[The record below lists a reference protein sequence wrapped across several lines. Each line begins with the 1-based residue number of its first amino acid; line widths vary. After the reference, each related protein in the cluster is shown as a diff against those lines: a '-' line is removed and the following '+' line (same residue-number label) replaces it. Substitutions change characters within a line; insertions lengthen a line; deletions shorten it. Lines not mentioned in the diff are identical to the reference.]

1 MLPERCVP
9 SAVVGTARIGD
20 VGITQLDW
28 KRVPQA
34 RSRGCKSSVAITAQC
49 TVRGTTQ
56 VETCREQ
63 ALGGAEDP
71 RDPLQFIGCR
81 RRGLYTR
88 RISVET
94 AAQFPVPRAP
104 CRPDFLYSSED
115 GTPYT
120 QTGETDSLEIGLAVS
135 RHSAIQLTPNDNV

>member
-56 VETCREQ
+56 VERCREQ

-71 RDPLQFIGCR
+71 RDSLQFIGCR

-94 AAQFPVPRAP
+94 AAQFPAPRAP

-120 QTGETDSLEIGLAVS
+120 QTGEADSREIAVS
-135 RHSAIQLTPNDNV
+135 RHSAIQLTPTDNFQ

>member
-1 MLPERCVP
+1 MLPERCVH

-71 RDPLQFIGCR
+71 RDSLQFIGCR

-94 AAQFPVPRAP
+94 AAQFPVPP
-104 CRPDFLYSSED
+104 
-115 GTPYT
+115 G
-120 QTGETDSLEIGLAVS
+120 AVS
-135 RHSAIQLTPNDNV
+135 ARLPVFVRGRNALHTDR

>member
-1 MLPERCVP
+1 MAPHIRSHRAPCSCFPKDVSLQLSSEQPV
-9 SAVVGTARIGD
+9 GD

-71 RDPLQFIGCR
+71 RDSLQFIGCR

-94 AAQFPVPRAP
+94 AAQFPVPLMPFPQRVGQTS
-104 CRPDFLYSSED
+104 CIRPRTE
-115 GTPYT
+115 
-120 QTGETDSLEIGLAVS
+120 
-135 RHSAIQLTPNDNV
+135 RLTHRPVRQIAWK